1 MRIRFKDRTEAG
13 KMLAK
18 SLAAYEGTPGLL
30 VLALPRGGVP
40 VAYEVAR
47 ALKAPLDVFMVRKLG
62 VPANPELAMGAVAS
76 GGVRVLNASVVT
88 MLGLSPLVIDEVA
101 RRELRE
107 LERREVAYRNHRP
120 SLAIRNH
127 TVIVVD
133 DGIATGSTMRAAIE
147 ALRQLNPSRL
157 IVATPTV
164 AWSTAEELR
173 SEVDEFYALITPETF
188 NSVGQWYVEFPQT
201 TDEEMCTLLEK
212 ANTAL
217 ARSTHSP
224 SSP

>member
-1 MRIRFKDRTEAG
+1 MRMRFTNRTEAG

-47 ALKAPLDVFMVRKLG
+47 ALKAPLDVFVVRKLG
-62 VPANPELAMGAVAS
+62 APNNPELAIGAIAS
-76 GGVRVLNASVVT
+76 GGVRVLNDSVVT

-101 RRELRE
+101 RRERKEVEHRE
-107 LERREVAYRNHRP
+107 IAYRNHRP
-120 SLAIRNH
+120 PLTIRAR
-127 TVIVVD
+127 TVIVID

-147 ALRQLNPSRL
+147 ALRQLNPARL

-164 AWSTAEELR
+164 SWATAEELR
-173 SEVDEFYALITPETF
+173 SEVDEFFALITPENF
-188 NSVGQWYVEFPQT
+188 NAVGEWYAEFPQT
-201 TDEEMCTLLEK
+201 TDEEVCSLLEK
-212 ANTAL
+212 ANAAL
-217 ARSTHSP
+217 WRHSHSSHSP
-224 SSP
+224 

>member
-1 MRIRFKDRTEAG
+1 MRMRFKDRTEAG

-47 ALKAPLDVFMVRKLG
+47 ALKAPLNVFMVRKLG
-62 VPANPELAMGAVAS
+62 VPANPELAMGAIAS
-76 GGVRVLNASVVT
+76 GGVRVLNDSVVT
-88 MLGLSPLVIDEVA
+88 MLGLSPLVIDGVA
-101 RRELRE
+101 RRELRV
-107 LERREVAYRNHRP
+107 LERREVAYRHHQP
-120 SLAIRNH
+120 ALAIRNH
-127 TVIVVD
+127 TVIIVD

-147 ALRQLNPSRL
+147 ALRQLNPARL

-173 SEVDEFYALITPETF
+173 AEVDEFYALITPETF
-188 NSVGQWYVEFPQT
+188 NSVGEWYVEFPQT
-201 TDEEMCTLLEK
+201 TDEEVCALLEK
-212 ANTAL
+212 ANAAL
-217 ARSTHSP
+217 SRPYHSP
-224 SSP
+224 RSS

>member
-1 MRIRFKDRTEAG
+1 MRIRFTNRAEAG

-18 SLAAYEGTPGLL
+18 SLSNHAGSPGLL

-47 ALKAPLDVFMVRKLG
+47 ALKAPLDVFVVRKLG
-62 VPANPELAMGAVAS
+62 VPDNPELAMGAIAS
-76 GGVRVLNASVVT
+76 GGVRVLNESVVT

-101 RRELRE
+101 RRELKE
-107 LERREVAYRNHRP
+107 VERREITYRNHRP
-120 SLAIRNH
+120 PLSIRGR
-127 TVIVVD
+127 TVIVID

-147 ALRQLNPSRL
+147 ALSQLNPARL

-173 SEVDEFYALITPETF
+173 AEVDEFCALITPENF
-188 NSVGQWYVEFPQT
+188 NSVGEWYVEFPQT
-201 TDEEMCTLLEK
+201 SDEEVCALLEK
-212 ANTAL
+212 AHTAL
-217 ARSTHSP
+217 MRTAHSP
-224 SSP
+224 RGH

>member
-1 MRIRFKDRTEAG
+1 
-13 KMLAK
+13 MLAK

-47 ALKAPLDVFMVRKLG
+47 ALKAPLDVFIVRKLG
-62 VPANPELAMGAVAS
+62 VPDNPELAMGAIAS
-76 GGVRVLNASVVT
+76 GGVRVLNESVVT

-101 RRELRE
+101 RRELKE
-107 LERREVAYRNHRP
+107 LERREITYRGHRP
-120 SLAIRNH
+120 PPTIHGR
-127 TVIVVD
+127 TVIVID

-147 ALRQLNPSRL
+147 ALRQLKPARL

-173 SEVDEFYALITPETF
+173 SEVDEFYALITPEIF
-188 NSVGQWYVEFPQT
+188 NAVGEWYGDFSQT
-201 TDEEMCTLLEK
+201 SDEEVCELLEK
-212 ANTAL
+212 AHTAL
-217 ARSTHSP
+217 LRPAHSP
-224 SSP
+224 RGP

>member
-1 MRIRFKDRTEAG
+1 MRFTNRTEAG

-47 ALKAPLDVFMVRKLG
+47 ALKAPLDVFVVRKLG
-62 VPANPELAMGAVAS
+62 APNNPELAMGAIAS
-76 GGVRVLNASVVT
+76 GGVRVLNDSVVT

-101 RRELRE
+101 RRELKE
-107 LERREVAYRNHRP
+107 LERREIAYRNHLP
-120 SLAIRNH
+120 PMTIRAR
-127 TVIVVD
+127 TVIVID

-147 ALRQLNPSRL
+147 ALRQLNPARL

-173 SEVDEFYALITPETF
+173 TEVDEFCALITPENF
-188 NSVGQWYVEFPQT
+188 NAVGDWYVEFPQT
-201 TDEEMCTLLEK
+201 TDEEVCSLLEK
-212 ANTAL
+212 ANAAL
-217 ARSTHSP
+217 WRPADSP
-224 SSP
+224 RRF

>member
-1 MRIRFKDRTEAG
+1 MRMRFTNRTEAG

-47 ALKAPLDVFMVRKLG
+47 ALKAPLDVFVVRKLG
-62 VPANPELAMGAVAS
+62 VPDNPELAMGAIAS
-76 GGVRVLNASVVT
+76 GGVRVLNDSVVT

-101 RRELRE
+101 RRELKE
-107 LERREVAYRNHRP
+107 LERREIAYRNHRP
-120 SLAIRNH
+120 PLTIRGR
-127 TVIVVD
+127 TVIVID

-147 ALRQLNPSRL
+147 ALRQLNPARL
-157 IVATPTV
+157 IVATTTV
-164 AWSTAEELR
+164 AWATAEELR
-173 SEVDEFYALITPETF
+173 AEVDEFCALITPETF

-201 TDEEMCTLLEK
+201 SDEEVCTLLEK
-212 ANTAL
+212 AHTAL
-217 ARSTHSP
+217 ARPAHSP
-224 SSP
+224 RVP

>member
-1 MRIRFKDRTEAG
+1 MRMRFANRTEAG
-13 KMLAK
+13 KLLAK
-18 SLAAYEGTPGLL
+18 SLATHEGTPGLL

-47 ALKAPLDVFMVRKLG
+47 ALKAPLDVFVVRKLG
-62 VPANPELAMGAVAS
+62 VPDNPELAMGAIAS
-76 GGVRVLNASVVT
+76 GGVRVLNDSVVT

-107 LERREVAYRNHRP
+107 LERREVAYRNQRP
-120 SLAIRNH
+120 PVVIRNR

-147 ALRQLNPSRL
+147 ALRQLNPARL

-164 AWSTAEELR
+164 AWATAEELR
-173 SEVDEFYALITPETF
+173 AEVDEFCALITPEIF
-188 NSVGQWYVEFPQT
+188 NGVGEWYGEFPQT
-201 TDEEMCTLLEK
+201 TDKEVFELLEK
-212 ANTAL
+212 ANRTLSRPA
-217 ARSTHSP
+217 HSP
-224 SSP
+224 RGP

>member
-1 MRIRFKDRTEAG
+1 MRFSNRTEAG

-18 SLAAYEGTPGLL
+18 SLAAYEGTSGLL

-47 ALKAPLDVFMVRKLG
+47 ALKAPLDVFIVRKLG
-62 VPANPELAMGAVAS
+62 VPGNPELAMGAIAS
-76 GGVRVLNASVVT
+76 GGVRVLNESVVT

-101 RRELRE
+101 RRELKE
-107 LERREVAYRNHRP
+107 LERREIAYRGHRP
-120 SLAIRNH
+120 PPTIHGR
-127 TVIVVD
+127 TVIVID

-147 ALRQLNPSRL
+147 ALHQLKPARL

-173 SEVDEFYALITPETF
+173 SEVDEFCALITPEIF
-188 NSVGQWYVEFPQT
+188 NAVGEWYGDFSQT
-201 TDEEMCTLLEK
+201 SDEEVCTLLEK
-212 ANTAL
+212 AHTAL
-217 ARSTHSP
+217 LRPAHTPRGP
-224 SSP
+224 

>member
-1 MRIRFKDRTEAG
+1 MRFTNRTEAG

-47 ALKAPLDVFMVRKLG
+47 ALKAPLDVFVVRKLG
-62 VPANPELAMGAVAS
+62 APNNLELAMGAIAS
-76 GGVRVLNASVVT
+76 GGVRVLNDSVVT

-101 RRELRE
+101 RRELKE
-107 LERREVAYRNHRP
+107 LERREIAYRNHHP
-120 SLAIRNH
+120 PLTIRAR
-127 TVIVVD
+127 TVIVID

-147 ALRQLNPSRL
+147 ALRQLNPARL

-173 SEVDEFYALITPETF
+173 SEVDEFCALITPENF
-188 NSVGQWYVEFPQT
+188 NAVGDWYVEFPQT
-201 TDEEMCTLLEK
+201 TDEEVCSLLEK
-212 ANTAL
+212 ANAAL
-217 ARSTHSP
+217 GRPAGSP
-224 SSP
+224 QRP

>member
-1 MRIRFKDRTEAG
+1 MRFKDRTEAG

-47 ALKAPLDVFMVRKLG
+47 ALKAPLDVCMVLKLG
-62 VPANPELAMGAVAS
+62 APANPDLAMGAIAS
-76 GGVRVLNASVVT
+76 GGVRVLNDSVVT
-88 MLGLSPLVIDEVA
+88 MLGLSPLVIDGVA
-101 RRELRE
+101 RQELRV
-107 LERREVAYRNHRP
+107 LERREVAYRHHRAP
-120 SLAIRNH
+120 LVIRNH

-133 DGIATGSTMRAAIE
+133 DGIATGSTMRSAIE
-147 ALRQLNPSRL
+147 ALRQLNPARL

-173 SEVDEFYALITPETF
+173 AEVDEFYALITPETF

-201 TDEEMCTLLEK
+201 TDEEVCRLLEK

-217 ARSTHSP
+217 SRPAHSP